1 MRNIYQRHVVQAIMN
16 YKITPEKEDYSIPA
30 LNSHPD
36 GRGAVQISEGDS
48 SDFIS
53 NLRMF
58 PPPVFSR
65 QSIPHLYK

>member
-1 MRNIYQRHVVQAIMN
+1 MN
-16 YKITPEKEDYSIPA
+16 YNIPPEKEDYSIPA
-30 LNSHPD
+30 LNAHPD
-36 GRGAVQISEGDS
+36 GHGDAQILAEDS
-48 SDFIS
+48 LDFMS